1 MAHIRT
7 TLVAGLAAAAA
18 ALAAPASAQS
28 GWGMIGASEV
38 GTQAGNGT
46 ITPRSADPFREFM
59 ICVDLAPL
67 RFRTITVR
75 FANGASQ
82 AVSFRDRI
90 AAGSCG
96 RALSVRGRNGPVAGI
111 DVAYEPGRT
120 GNVTAE
126 TARVQ
131 LFGR

>member
-1 MAHIRT
+1 MAPTRT
-7 TLVAGLAAAAA
+7 LLAGALATVAAATPV
-18 ALAAPASAQS
+18 LAQS
-28 GWGMIGASEV
+28 GWGIIGASEV
-38 GTQAGNGT
+38 GTQSGSGT
-46 ITPRSADPFREFM
+46 ITPRSAEPFRQFM

-67 RFRTITVR
+67 RFRAITVR
-75 FANGASQ
+75 FASGASQ

>member
-1 MAHIRT
+1 MASTRT
-7 TLVAGLAAAAA
+7 ILAAALAA
-18 ALAAPASAQS
+18 FAAAAPASAQS
-28 GWGMIGASEV
+28 GWGMIGESEV
-38 GTQAGNGT
+38 GTQAGSGA
-46 ITPRSADPFREFM
+46 ITPRGADPFRQFM

-75 FANGASQ
+75 FAGGASQ
-82 AVSFRDRI
+82 AIAFRDRI
-90 AAGSCG
+90 AAGACG
-96 RALSVRGRNGPVAGI
+96 RALSVRGRAGPVASI

-131 LFGR
+131 IFGR